1 MSVSALPV
9 SSPDSA
15 REVFLA
21 AGMRLYPELGY
32 QHLSVRLLAA
42 EAGLSPGMFH
52 HLFANKEAFVAE
64 VLQRKYDAA
73 FAELQLQVRP
83 GRNVRENLR
92 DALRFLAFF
101 ARAHQ
106 DWIVRVFSDAP
117 AVAAIREFIRQYAG
131 MRHVSLIIDLL
142 ARADAEIAAYRQQQK
157 VAKLELD
164 NAKQM
169 RREDLVSASELAK
182 RQADFERATAS
193 VKAAQAARA
202 EAQAAVAQGQAAVA
216 EAEAGVKQATAQADT
231 AASADADMA
240 IRSPLTARVE
250 YRLVEPGTVI
260 GAGSRVISL
269 LDPAD
274 VSMNVFLPNATV
286 GGLRVGDEA
295 RLVLDGIDAVFPAQV
310 SFIASEAQFTPK
322 AVETADEREK
332 LVFRVKLKVPAEVA
346 QRYDRLLK
354 GGMTGDGYVRRDSS
368 QAWPLALEVRL
379 P

>member
-1 MSVSALPV
+1 MRKVL
-9 SSPDSA
+9 
-15 REVFLA
+15 LA
-21 AGMRLYPELGY
+21 
-32 QHLSVRLLAA
+32 VLLAA
-42 EAGLSPGMFH
+42 AAGGGWWLYQQQESTALPDFVFHSNGRLELNRLDVASLYPGRVERV
-52 HLFANKEAFVAE
+52 LVAE
-64 VLQRKYDAA
+64 GDAVKANEVLVELSSAQSSGQLAA
-73 FAELQLQVRP
+73 AQAATLRAAELVQR
-83 GRNVRENLR
+83 
-92 DALRFLAFF
+92 
-101 ARAHQ
+101 ARAGVTQ
-106 DWIVRVFSDAP
+106 AQQ
-117 AVAAIREFIRQYAG
+117 AI
-131 MRHVSLIIDLL
+131 

-193 VKAAQAARA
+193 VKVAQAARA

>member
-1 MSVSALPV
+1 MRKVL
-9 SSPDSA
+9 
-15 REVFLA
+15 LA
-21 AGMRLYPELGY
+21 
-32 QHLSVRLLAA
+32 VLLAA
-42 EAGLSPGMFH
+42 AAGGGWWLYQQQESTALPDFVFHSNGRLELNRLDVASLYPGRVERV
-52 HLFANKEAFVAE
+52 LVAE
-64 VLQRKYDAA
+64 GDAVKANEVLVELSSAQSSGQLAVAQAA
-73 FAELQLQVRP
+73 TLRAAELVQR
-83 GRNVRENLR
+83 
-92 DALRFLAFF
+92 
-101 ARAHQ
+101 ARAGVTQ
-106 DWIVRVFSDAP
+106 AQQ
-117 AVAAIREFIRQYAG
+117 AV
-131 MRHVSLIIDLL
+131 

-286 GGLRVGDEA
+286 SGLRVGDEA
-295 RLVLDGIDAVFPAQV
+295 RLVLDGINAVFPAQV

-354 GGMTGDGYVRRDSS
+354 GGMTGDGYVRRDST

>member
-1 MSVSALPV
+1 MRKVL
-9 SSPDSA
+9 
-15 REVFLA
+15 LA
-21 AGMRLYPELGY
+21 
-32 QHLSVRLLAA
+32 VLLAA
-42 EAGLSPGMFH
+42 AAGGGWWLYQQQESTALPDFVFHSNGRLELNRLDVASLYPGRVERV
-52 HLFANKEAFVAE
+52 LVAE
-64 VLQRKYDAA
+64 GDAVKANEVLVELSSTQSSGQLAA
-73 FAELQLQVRP
+73 AQAATLRAAELVQR
-83 GRNVRENLR
+83 
-92 DALRFLAFF
+92 
-101 ARAHQ
+101 ARAGVTQ
-106 DWIVRVFSDAP
+106 AQQ
-117 AVAAIREFIRQYAG
+117 AV
-131 MRHVSLIIDLL
+131 

-240 IRSPLTARVE
+240 IRSPLAARVE

-332 LVFRVKLKVPAEVA
+332 LVFRVKLKVPADVA

>member
-1 MSVSALPV
+1 MRKVL
-9 SSPDSA
+9 
-15 REVFLA
+15 LA
-21 AGMRLYPELGY
+21 
-32 QHLSVRLLAA
+32 VLLAA
-42 EAGLSPGMFH
+42 AAGGGWWLYQQQESTALPDFVFHSNGRLELNRLDVASLYPGRVERV
-52 HLFANKEAFVAE
+52 LVAE
-64 VLQRKYDAA
+64 GDAVKANEVLVELSSAQSSGQLAA
-73 FAELQLQVRP
+73 AQAATLRAAELVQR
-83 GRNVRENLR
+83 
-92 DALRFLAFF
+92 
-101 ARAHQ
+101 ARAGVTQ
-106 DWIVRVFSDAP
+106 AQQ
-117 AVAAIREFIRQYAG
+117 AV
-131 MRHVSLIIDLL
+131 

-216 EAEAGVKQATAQADT
+216 EAEAGVKQAPAQADT
-231 AASADADMA
+231 AASADADIA

-332 LVFRVKLKVPAEVA
+332 LVFRVKLKVPADVA

>member
-1 MSVSALPV
+1 MRKVL
-9 SSPDSA
+9 
-15 REVFLA
+15 LA
-21 AGMRLYPELGY
+21 
-32 QHLSVRLLAA
+32 VLLAA
-42 EAGLSPGMFH
+42 AAGGGWWLYQQQESTALPDFVFHSNGRLELNRLDVASLYPGRVERV
-52 HLFANKEAFVAE
+52 LVAE
-64 VLQRKYDAA
+64 GDAVKANEVLVELSSAQSSGQLAVAQAA
-73 FAELQLQVRP
+73 TLRAAELVQR
-83 GRNVRENLR
+83 
-92 DALRFLAFF
+92 
-101 ARAHQ
+101 ARAGVTQ
-106 DWIVRVFSDAP
+106 AQQ
-117 AVAAIREFIRQYAG
+117 AV
-131 MRHVSLIIDLL
+131 

-216 EAEAGVKQATAQADT
+216 EAEAGVKQAQAQADT

>member
-1 MSVSALPV
+1 MRKVLLAVLLATAAGGGWWLYQQQEATALPDFV
-9 SSPDSA
+9 FHSNGRLELNRLDVASLYPGRVERVLVAEGDAVKANEVLVELSSAQSSGQ
-15 REVFLA
+15 LA
-21 AGMRLYPELGY
+21 AAQAATLR
-32 QHLSVRLLAA
+32 AA
-42 EAGLSPGMFH
+42 EL
-52 HLFANKEAFVAE
+52 V
-64 VLQRKYDAA
+64 QR
-73 FAELQLQVRP
+73 
-83 GRNVRENLR
+83 
-92 DALRFLAFF
+92 
-101 ARAHQ
+101 ARAGVTQ
-106 DWIVRVFSDAP
+106 AQQ
-117 AVAAIREFIRQYAG
+117 AI
-131 MRHVSLIIDLL
+131 

-193 VKAAQAARA
+193 VKAA
-202 EAQAAVAQGQAAVA
+202 
-216 EAEAGVKQATAQADT
+216 
-231 AASADADMA
+231 ADADMA

-354 GGMTGDGYVRRDSS
+354 GGMTGDGYVRRDST

>member
-1 MSVSALPV
+1 MRKVL
-9 SSPDSA
+9 
-15 REVFLA
+15 LA
-21 AGMRLYPELGY
+21 
-32 QHLSVRLLAA
+32 VLLAA
-42 EAGLSPGMFH
+42 AAGGGWWLYQQQESTALPDFVFHSNGRLELNRLDVASLYPGRVERV
-52 HLFANKEAFVAE
+52 LVAE
-64 VLQRKYDAA
+64 GDAVKANEVLVELSSAQSSGQLAA
-73 FAELQLQVRP
+73 AQAATLRAAELVQR
-83 GRNVRENLR
+83 
-92 DALRFLAFF
+92 
-101 ARAHQ
+101 ARAGVTQ
-106 DWIVRVFSDAP
+106 AQQ
-117 AVAAIREFIRQYAG
+117 AV
-131 MRHVSLIIDLL
+131 

-193 VKAAQAARA
+193 VQAAQAARA

>member
-1 MSVSALPV
+1 MRKVL
-9 SSPDSA
+9 
-15 REVFLA
+15 LA
-21 AGMRLYPELGY
+21 
-32 QHLSVRLLAA
+32 VLLAA
-42 EAGLSPGMFH
+42 AAGGGWWLYQQQESTALPDFVFHSNGRLELNRLDVASLYPGRVERV
-52 HLFANKEAFVAE
+52 LVAE
-64 VLQRKYDAA
+64 GDAVKANEVLVELSSAQSSGQLAAAQAATLRASELVQR
-73 FAELQLQVRP
+73 
-83 GRNVRENLR
+83 
-92 DALRFLAFF
+92 
-101 ARAHQ
+101 ARAGVTQ
-106 DWIVRVFSDAP
+106 AQQ
-117 AVAAIREFIRQYAG
+117 AV
-131 MRHVSLIIDLL
+131 

-216 EAEAGVKQATAQADT
+216 EAEAGVKQATAQAET

-240 IRSPLTARVE
+240 IRSPLAARVE

-332 LVFRVKLKVPAEVA
+332 LVFRVKLKVPADVA

>member
-1 MSVSALPV
+1 MRKVL
-9 SSPDSA
+9 
-15 REVFLA
+15 LA
-21 AGMRLYPELGY
+21 
-32 QHLSVRLLAA
+32 VLLAA
-42 EAGLSPGMFH
+42 AVGGGWWLYQQQESTALPDFVFHSNGRLELNRLDVASLYPGRVERV
-52 HLFANKEAFVAE
+52 LVAE
-64 VLQRKYDAA
+64 GDAVKANEVLVELSSAQSSGQLAA
-73 FAELQLQVRP
+73 AQAATLRAAELVQR
-83 GRNVRENLR
+83 
-92 DALRFLAFF
+92 
-101 ARAHQ
+101 ARAGVTQ
-106 DWIVRVFSDAP
+106 AQQ
-117 AVAAIREFIRQYAG
+117 AV
-131 MRHVSLIIDLL
+131 

-216 EAEAGVKQATAQADT
+216 EAEAGVKQAQAQADT

-332 LVFRVKLKVPAEVA
+332 LVFRVKLKVPADVA

>member
-1 MSVSALPV
+1 MRKVL
-9 SSPDSA
+9 
-15 REVFLA
+15 LA
-21 AGMRLYPELGY
+21 
-32 QHLSVRLLAA
+32 VLLAA
-42 EAGLSPGMFH
+42 AASGGWWLYQQQESTALPDFVFHSNGRLELNRLDVASLYPGRVERV
-52 HLFANKEAFVAE
+52 LVAE
-64 VLQRKYDAA
+64 GDAVKANEVLVELSSAQSSGQLAA
-73 FAELQLQVRP
+73 AQAATLRAAELVQR
-83 GRNVRENLR
+83 
-92 DALRFLAFF
+92 
-101 ARAHQ
+101 ARAGVTQ
-106 DWIVRVFSDAP
+106 AQQ
-117 AVAAIREFIRQYAG
+117 AV
-131 MRHVSLIIDLL
+131 

-216 EAEAGVKQATAQADT
+216 EAEAGVKQAQAQADT

>member
-1 MSVSALPV
+1 MRKVL
-9 SSPDSA
+9 
-15 REVFLA
+15 LA
-21 AGMRLYPELGY
+21 
-32 QHLSVRLLAA
+32 VLLAA
-42 EAGLSPGMFH
+42 AAGGGWWLYQQQESTALPDFVFHSNGRLELNRLDVASLYPGRVERV
-52 HLFANKEAFVAE
+52 LVAE
-64 VLQRKYDAA
+64 GDAVKANEVLVELSSAQSSGQLAA
-73 FAELQLQVRP
+73 AQAATLRAAELVQR
-83 GRNVRENLR
+83 
-92 DALRFLAFF
+92 
-101 ARAHQ
+101 ARAGVTQ
-106 DWIVRVFSDAP
+106 AQQ
-117 AVAAIREFIRQYAG
+117 AV
-131 MRHVSLIIDLL
+131 

-332 LVFRVKLKVPAEVA
+332 LVFRVKLKVPADVA

>member
-1 MSVSALPV
+1 MRKVLLAVLLATAAGGGWWLYQQQEATALPDFV
-9 SSPDSA
+9 FHSNGRLELNRLDVASLYPGRVERVLVAEGDAVKANEVLVELSSAQSSGQ
-15 REVFLA
+15 LA
-21 AGMRLYPELGY
+21 AAQAATLR
-32 QHLSVRLLAA
+32 AA
-42 EAGLSPGMFH
+42 EL
-52 HLFANKEAFVAE
+52 V
-64 VLQRKYDAA
+64 QR
-73 FAELQLQVRP
+73 
-83 GRNVRENLR
+83 
-92 DALRFLAFF
+92 
-101 ARAHQ
+101 ARAGVTQ
-106 DWIVRVFSDAP
+106 AQQ
-117 AVAAIREFIRQYAG
+117 AI
-131 MRHVSLIIDLL
+131 

-216 EAEAGVKQATAQADT
+216 EAEAGVKQAQAQADT

-332 LVFRVKLKVPAEVA
+332 LVFRVKLKVPADVA

-354 GGMTGDGYVRRDSS
+354 GGMTGDGYVRRDST

>member
-1 MSVSALPV
+1 MRKVL
-9 SSPDSA
+9 
-15 REVFLA
+15 LA
-21 AGMRLYPELGY
+21 
-32 QHLSVRLLAA
+32 VLLAA
-42 EAGLSPGMFH
+42 AAGGGWWLYQQQESTALPDFVFHSNGRLELNRLDVASLYPGRVERV
-52 HLFANKEAFVAE
+52 LVAE
-64 VLQRKYDAA
+64 GDAVKANEVLVELSSAQSSGQLAA
-73 FAELQLQVRP
+73 AQAATLRAAELVQR
-83 GRNVRENLR
+83 
-92 DALRFLAFF
+92 
-101 ARAHQ
+101 ARAGVTQ
-106 DWIVRVFSDAP
+106 AQQ
-117 AVAAIREFIRQYAG
+117 AVT
-131 MRHVSLIIDLL
+131 
-142 ARADAEIAAYRQQQK
+142 RADAEIAAYRQQQK

-216 EAEAGVKQATAQADT
+216 EAEAGVKQAQAQADT

-332 LVFRVKLKVPAEVA
+332 LVFRVKLKVPTEVA

>member
-1 MSVSALPV
+1 MRKVLLAVLIAAAAGGGWWLYQQQESTALPDFV
-9 SSPDSA
+9 FHSNGRLELNRLDVASLYPGRVERVLGAEGDAVKANEVLVELSSAQSSGQ
-15 REVFLA
+15 LA
-21 AGMRLYPELGY
+21 AAQAATLR
-32 QHLSVRLLAA
+32 AA
-42 EAGLSPGMFH
+42 EL
-52 HLFANKEAFVAE
+52 V
-64 VLQRKYDAA
+64 QR
-73 FAELQLQVRP
+73 
-83 GRNVRENLR
+83 
-92 DALRFLAFF
+92 
-101 ARAHQ
+101 ARAGVTQ
-106 DWIVRVFSDAP
+106 AQQ
-117 AVAAIREFIRQYAG
+117 AV
-131 MRHVSLIIDLL
+131 

>member
-1 MSVSALPV
+1 MRKVL
-9 SSPDSA
+9 
-15 REVFLA
+15 LA
-21 AGMRLYPELGY
+21 
-32 QHLSVRLLAA
+32 VLLAA
-42 EAGLSPGMFH
+42 AAGGGWWLYQQQESTALPDFVFHSNGRLELNRLDVSSLYPGRVERV
-52 HLFANKEAFVAE
+52 LVAE
-64 VLQRKYDAA
+64 GDAVKANEVLVELSSAQSSGQLAA
-73 FAELQLQVRP
+73 AQAATLRAAELVQR
-83 GRNVRENLR
+83 
-92 DALRFLAFF
+92 
-101 ARAHQ
+101 ARAGVTQ
-106 DWIVRVFSDAP
+106 AQQ
-117 AVAAIREFIRQYAG
+117 AV
-131 MRHVSLIIDLL
+131 

-240 IRSPLTARVE
+240 IRSPLAARVE

-332 LVFRVKLKVPAEVA
+332 LVFRVKLKVPADVA

>member
-1 MSVSALPV
+1 MRKVL
-9 SSPDSA
+9 
-15 REVFLA
+15 LA
-21 AGMRLYPELGY
+21 
-32 QHLSVRLLAA
+32 VLLAA
-42 EAGLSPGMFH
+42 AAGGGWWLYQQQESTALPDFVFHSNGRLELNRLDVASLYPGRVERV
-52 HLFANKEAFVAE
+52 LVAE
-64 VLQRKYDAA
+64 GDAVKANEVLVELSSAQSSGQLAA
-73 FAELQLQVRP
+73 AQAATLRAAELVQR
-83 GRNVRENLR
+83 
-92 DALRFLAFF
+92 
-101 ARAHQ
+101 ARAGVTQ
-106 DWIVRVFSDAP
+106 AQQ
-117 AVAAIREFIRQYAG
+117 AV
-131 MRHVSLIIDLL
+131 

-202 EAQAAVAQGQAAVA
+202 ETQAVVAQGQAAVA
-216 EAEAGVKQATAQADT
+216 EAEAGVKQAQAQADT

-332 LVFRVKLKVPAEVA
+332 LVFRVKLKVPADVA

-354 GGMTGDGYVRRDSS
+354 GGMTGDGYVRRDST

>member
-1 MSVSALPV
+1 MRKVL
-9 SSPDSA
+9 
-15 REVFLA
+15 LA
-21 AGMRLYPELGY
+21 
-32 QHLSVRLLAA
+32 VLLAA
-42 EAGLSPGMFH
+42 AAGGGWWLYQQQESTVLPDFVFHSNGRLELNRLDVASLYPGRVERV
-52 HLFANKEAFVAE
+52 LVAE
-64 VLQRKYDAA
+64 GDAVKANEVLVELSSAQSSGQLAA
-73 FAELQLQVRP
+73 AQAATLRAAELVQR
-83 GRNVRENLR
+83 
-92 DALRFLAFF
+92 
-101 ARAHQ
+101 ARAGVTQ
-106 DWIVRVFSDAP
+106 AQQ
-117 AVAAIREFIRQYAG
+117 AV
-131 MRHVSLIIDLL
+131 

-332 LVFRVKLKVPAEVA
+332 LVFRVKLKVPADVA

-354 GGMTGDGYVRRDSS
+354 GGMTGDGYVRRDST

>member
-1 MSVSALPV
+1 
-9 SSPDSA
+9 
-15 REVFLA
+15 
-21 AGMRLYPELGY
+21 MRKVLLI
-32 QHLSVRLLAA
+32 VLLAA
-42 EAGLSPGMFH
+42 AAGGGWWAYHRQGAATLP
-52 HLFANKEAFVAE
+52 AFVAHSNGRLELNRLDVASLYPGRVERVLVAEGDAVKANE
-64 VLQRKYDAA
+64 VLVELSSAQSSGQLAA
-73 FAELQLQVRP
+73 AQAATLRAAELVQR
-83 GRNVRENLR
+83 
-92 DALRFLAFF
+92 
-101 ARAHQ
+101 ARAGVTQ
-106 DWIVRVFSDAP
+106 AQQ
-117 AVAAIREFIRQYAG
+117 AV
-131 MRHVSLIIDLL
+131 

-354 GGMTGDGYVRRDSS
+354 GGMTGDGYVRRDSA
-368 QAWPLALEVRL
+368 QAWPLVLEVKL
-379 P
+379 S

>member
-1 MSVSALPV
+1 MRKVL
-9 SSPDSA
+9 
-15 REVFLA
+15 LA
-21 AGMRLYPELGY
+21 
-32 QHLSVRLLAA
+32 VLLAA
-42 EAGLSPGMFH
+42 AAGGGWWLYQQQESTALPDFVFHSNGRLELNRLDVASLYPGRVERV
-52 HLFANKEAFVAE
+52 LVAE
-64 VLQRKYDAA
+64 GDAVKANEVLVELSSAQSSGQLAA
-73 FAELQLQVRP
+73 AQAATLRAAELVQR
-83 GRNVRENLR
+83 
-92 DALRFLAFF
+92 
-101 ARAHQ
+101 ARAGVTQ
-106 DWIVRVFSDAP
+106 AQQ
-117 AVAAIREFIRQYAG
+117 AV
-131 MRHVSLIIDLL
+131 

-216 EAEAGVKQATAQADT
+216 EAEAGVKQAQAQADT

-332 LVFRVKLKVPAEVA
+332 LVFRVKLKVPADVA

-354 GGMTGDGYVRRDSS
+354 GGMTGDGYVRRDST

>member
-1 MSVSALPV
+1 MRKVL
-9 SSPDSA
+9 
-15 REVFLA
+15 LA
-21 AGMRLYPELGY
+21 
-32 QHLSVRLLAA
+32 VLLAA
-42 EAGLSPGMFH
+42 AAGGGWWLYQQQESTALPDFVFHSNGRLELNRLDVASLYPGWVERV
-52 HLFANKEAFVAE
+52 LVAE
-64 VLQRKYDAA
+64 GDAVKANEVLVELSSAQSSGQLAA
-73 FAELQLQVRP
+73 AQAATLRAAELVQR
-83 GRNVRENLR
+83 
-92 DALRFLAFF
+92 
-101 ARAHQ
+101 ARAGVTQ
-106 DWIVRVFSDAP
+106 AQQ
-117 AVAAIREFIRQYAG
+117 AI
-131 MRHVSLIIDLL
+131 

-193 VKAAQAARA
+193 VKVAQAARA

-216 EAEAGVKQATAQADT
+216 EAEAGVKQAQAQADT

>member
-1 MSVSALPV
+1 MRKVL
-9 SSPDSA
+9 
-15 REVFLA
+15 LA
-21 AGMRLYPELGY
+21 
-32 QHLSVRLLAA
+32 VLLAA
-42 EAGLSPGMFH
+42 AAGGGWWLYQQQESTALPDFVFHSNGRLELNRLDVASLYPGRVERV
-52 HLFANKEAFVAE
+52 LVAE
-64 VLQRKYDAA
+64 GDAVKANEVLVELSSAQSSGQLAA
-73 FAELQLQVRP
+73 AQAATLRAAELVQR
-83 GRNVRENLR
+83 
-92 DALRFLAFF
+92 
-101 ARAHQ
+101 ARAGVTQ
-106 DWIVRVFSDAP
+106 AQQ
-117 AVAAIREFIRQYAG
+117 AI
-131 MRHVSLIIDLL
+131 

-193 VKAAQAARA
+193 VKVAQAARA

-216 EAEAGVKQATAQADT
+216 EAEAGVKQAQAQADT

-354 GGMTGDGYVRRDSS
+354 GGMTGDGYVRRDGA
-368 QAWPLALEVRL
+368 QPWPLALEVKL

>member
-1 MSVSALPV
+1 
-9 SSPDSA
+9 
-15 REVFLA
+15 
-21 AGMRLYPELGY
+21 MRKVLW
-32 QHLSVRLLAA
+32 VILLAA
-42 EAGLSPGMFH
+42 AAGGGWWLYQQQEATALPDFVFHSNGRLELNRLDVASLYPGRVERV
-52 HLFANKEAFVAE
+52 LVAE
-64 VLQRKYDAA
+64 GDAVKANEVLVELSSAQSSGQLAA
-73 FAELQLQVRP
+73 AQAATLRAAELVQR
-83 GRNVRENLR
+83 
-92 DALRFLAFF
+92 
-101 ARAHQ
+101 ARAGVTQ
-106 DWIVRVFSDAP
+106 AQQ
-117 AVAAIREFIRQYAG
+117 AV
-131 MRHVSLIIDLL
+131 

-216 EAEAGVKQATAQADT
+216 EAEAGVKQAQAQADT

>member
-1 MSVSALPV
+1 MRKVLLIVLLATAAGGGWWLYQQQESTALPDFV
-9 SSPDSA
+9 FHSNGRLELNRLDVASLYPGRVERVLVAEGDAVKANEVLVELSSAQSSGQ
-15 REVFLA
+15 LA
-21 AGMRLYPELGY
+21 AAQAATLR
-32 QHLSVRLLAA
+32 AA
-42 EAGLSPGMFH
+42 EL
-52 HLFANKEAFVAE
+52 V
-64 VLQRKYDAA
+64 QR
-73 FAELQLQVRP
+73 
-83 GRNVRENLR
+83 
-92 DALRFLAFF
+92 
-101 ARAHQ
+101 ARAGVTQ
-106 DWIVRVFSDAP
+106 AQQ
-117 AVAAIREFIRQYAG
+117 AVT
-131 MRHVSLIIDLL
+131 
-142 ARADAEIAAYRQQQK
+142 RADAEIAAYRQQQK

-216 EAEAGVKQATAQADT
+216 EAEAGVKQAQAQADT

-332 LVFRVKLKVPAEVA
+332 LVFRVKLKVPTEVA

>member
-1 MSVSALPV
+1 MRKVL
-9 SSPDSA
+9 
-15 REVFLA
+15 LA
-21 AGMRLYPELGY
+21 
-32 QHLSVRLLAA
+32 VLLAA
-42 EAGLSPGMFH
+42 AAGGGWWLYQQQESTALPDFVFHSNGRLELNRLDVASLYPGRVERV
-52 HLFANKEAFVAE
+52 LVAE
-64 VLQRKYDAA
+64 GDAVKANEVLVELSSAQSSGQLAA
-73 FAELQLQVRP
+73 AQAATLRAAELVQR
-83 GRNVRENLR
+83 
-92 DALRFLAFF
+92 
-101 ARAHQ
+101 ARAGVTQ
-106 DWIVRVFSDAP
+106 AQQ
-117 AVAAIREFIRQYAG
+117 AV
-131 MRHVSLIIDLL
+131 

-240 IRSPLTARVE
+240 IRSPAAARVE
-250 YRLVEPGTVI
+250 YRLAEPGTVI

-332 LVFRVKLKVPAEVA
+332 LVFRVKLKVPADVA

>member
-1 MSVSALPV
+1 MRKVL
-9 SSPDSA
+9 
-15 REVFLA
+15 LA
-21 AGMRLYPELGY
+21 
-32 QHLSVRLLAA
+32 VLLAA
-42 EAGLSPGMFH
+42 AAGGGWWLYQQQESTALPDFVFHSNGRLELNRLDVASLYPGRV
-52 HLFANKEAFVAE
+52 ERVRVAE
-64 VLQRKYDAA
+64 GDTVKAGDVLVELSSAQSSGQLAAAQAATLRATELVQR
-73 FAELQLQVRP
+73 
-83 GRNVRENLR
+83 
-92 DALRFLAFF
+92 
-101 ARAHQ
+101 ARAGVQ
-106 DWIVRVFSDAP
+106 QAQQTV
-117 AVAAIREFIRQYAG
+117 
-131 MRHVSLIIDLL
+131 
-142 ARADAEIAAYRQQQK
+142 ARADAEIAAYKQQQK

-332 LVFRVKLKVPAEVA
+332 LVFRVKLKVPADVA

>member
-1 MSVSALPV
+1 MRKVL
-9 SSPDSA
+9 
-15 REVFLA
+15 LA
-21 AGMRLYPELGY
+21 
-32 QHLSVRLLAA
+32 VLLAA
-42 EAGLSPGMFH
+42 AVGGGWWLYQQQESTALPDFVFHSNGRLELNRLDVASLYPGRVERV
-52 HLFANKEAFVAE
+52 LVAE
-64 VLQRKYDAA
+64 GDAVKANEVLVELSSAQSSGQLAA
-73 FAELQLQVRP
+73 AQAATLRAAELVQR
-83 GRNVRENLR
+83 
-92 DALRFLAFF
+92 
-101 ARAHQ
+101 ARAGVTQ
-106 DWIVRVFSDAP
+106 AQQ
-117 AVAAIREFIRQYAG
+117 AV
-131 MRHVSLIIDLL
+131 

>member
-1 MSVSALPV
+1 MRKVL
-9 SSPDSA
+9 
-15 REVFLA
+15 LA
-21 AGMRLYPELGY
+21 I
-32 QHLSVRLLAA
+32 LLAA
-42 EAGLSPGMFH
+42 AAGGGWWLYQQQESTALPDFVFHSNGRLELNRLDVASLYPGRVERV
-52 HLFANKEAFVAE
+52 LVAE
-64 VLQRKYDAA
+64 GDAVKANEVLVELSSAQSSGQLAAAQAATLRAADLVQR
-73 FAELQLQVRP
+73 
-83 GRNVRENLR
+83 
-92 DALRFLAFF
+92 
-101 ARAHQ
+101 ARAGVTQ
-106 DWIVRVFSDAP
+106 AQQ
-117 AVAAIREFIRQYAG
+117 AV
-131 MRHVSLIIDLL
+131 

-216 EAEAGVKQATAQADT
+216 EAEAGVKQAQAQADT

>member
-1 MSVSALPV
+1 MRKVL
-9 SSPDSA
+9 
-15 REVFLA
+15 LA
-21 AGMRLYPELGY
+21 
-32 QHLSVRLLAA
+32 VLLAA
-42 EAGLSPGMFH
+42 AAGGGWWLYQQQESTALPDFVFHSNGRLELNRLDVASLYPGRVERV
-52 HLFANKEAFVAE
+52 LVAE
-64 VLQRKYDAA
+64 GDAVKANEVLVELSSAQSSGQLVAA
-73 FAELQLQVRP
+73 QAATLRAAELVQR
-83 GRNVRENLR
+83 
-92 DALRFLAFF
+92 
-101 ARAHQ
+101 ARAGVTQ
-106 DWIVRVFSDAP
+106 AQQ
-117 AVAAIREFIRQYAG
+117 AV
-131 MRHVSLIIDLL
+131 

-216 EAEAGVKQATAQADT
+216 EAEAGVKQAQAQADT

-354 GGMTGDGYVRRDSS
+354 GGMTGDGYVRRDST

>member
-1 MSVSALPV
+1 MRKVL
-9 SSPDSA
+9 
-15 REVFLA
+15 LA
-21 AGMRLYPELGY
+21 
-32 QHLSVRLLAA
+32 VLLAA
-42 EAGLSPGMFH
+42 AAGGGWWLYQQQESTALPDFVFHSNGRLELNRLDVASLYPGRVERV
-52 HLFANKEAFVAE
+52 LVAE
-64 VLQRKYDAA
+64 GDAVKANEVLVELSSAQSSGQLAA
-73 FAELQLQVRP
+73 AQAATLRAAELVQR
-83 GRNVRENLR
+83 
-92 DALRFLAFF
+92 
-101 ARAHQ
+101 ARAGVTQ
-106 DWIVRVFSDAP
+106 AQQ
-117 AVAAIREFIRQYAG
+117 AV
-131 MRHVSLIIDLL
+131 

-216 EAEAGVKQATAQADT
+216 EAEAGVKQATAQSDT

>member
-1 MSVSALPV
+1 MWRVFIRGGWSACW
-9 SSPDSA
+9 SR
-15 REVFLA
+15 REVLVELSSAQSSGQLA
-21 AGMRLYPELGY
+21 AAQAATLR
-32 QHLSVRLLAA
+32 AA
-42 EAGLSPGMFH
+42 EL
-52 HLFANKEAFVAE
+52 V
-64 VLQRKYDAA
+64 QR
-73 FAELQLQVRP
+73 
-83 GRNVRENLR
+83 
-92 DALRFLAFF
+92 
-101 ARAHQ
+101 ARAGVTQ
-106 DWIVRVFSDAP
+106 AQQ
-117 AVAAIREFIRQYAG
+117 AV
-131 MRHVSLIIDLL
+131 

-216 EAEAGVKQATAQADT
+216 EAEAGVKQAQAQADT

-332 LVFRVKLKVPAEVA
+332 LVFRVKLKVPADVA

>member
-1 MSVSALPV
+1 MRKVL
-9 SSPDSA
+9 
-15 REVFLA
+15 LA
-21 AGMRLYPELGY
+21 
-32 QHLSVRLLAA
+32 VLLAA
-42 EAGLSPGMFH
+42 AASGGWWLYQQQESTALPDFVFHSNGRLELNRLDVASLYPGRVERV
-52 HLFANKEAFVAE
+52 LVAE
-64 VLQRKYDAA
+64 GDAVKANEVLVELSSAQSSGQLAA
-73 FAELQLQVRP
+73 AQAATLRAAELVQR
-83 GRNVRENLR
+83 
-92 DALRFLAFF
+92 
-101 ARAHQ
+101 ARAGVTQ
-106 DWIVRVFSDAP
+106 AQQ
-117 AVAAIREFIRQYAG
+117 AV
-131 MRHVSLIIDLL
+131 

-354 GGMTGDGYVRRDSS
+354 GGMTGDGYVRRDST

>member
-1 MSVSALPV
+1 MRKVLLAVLIAAAAGGGWWLYQQQESTALPDFV
-9 SSPDSA
+9 FHSNGRLELNRLDVASLYPGRVERVLVAEGDAVKANEVLVELSSAQSSGQ
-15 REVFLA
+15 LA
-21 AGMRLYPELGY
+21 AAQAATLR
-32 QHLSVRLLAA
+32 AA
-42 EAGLSPGMFH
+42 EL
-52 HLFANKEAFVAE
+52 V
-64 VLQRKYDAA
+64 QR
-73 FAELQLQVRP
+73 
-83 GRNVRENLR
+83 
-92 DALRFLAFF
+92 
-101 ARAHQ
+101 ARAGVTQ
-106 DWIVRVFSDAP
+106 AQE
-117 AVAAIREFIRQYAG
+117 AI
-131 MRHVSLIIDLL
+131 

-193 VKAAQAARA
+193 VKVAQAARA

-216 EAEAGVKQATAQADT
+216 EAEAGVKQAQAQADT

>member
-1 MSVSALPV
+1 
-9 SSPDSA
+9 
-15 REVFLA
+15 
-21 AGMRLYPELGY
+21 MRKVLLI
-32 QHLSVRLLAA
+32 VLLAA
-42 EAGLSPGMFH
+42 AAGGGWWLYQQQESTALPDFVFHSNGRLELNRLDVASLYPGRVERV
-52 HLFANKEAFVAE
+52 LVAE
-64 VLQRKYDAA
+64 GDAVKANEVLVELSSAQSSGQLAA
-73 FAELQLQVRP
+73 AQAATLRAAELVQR
-83 GRNVRENLR
+83 
-92 DALRFLAFF
+92 
-101 ARAHQ
+101 ARAGVTQ
-106 DWIVRVFSDAP
+106 AQQ
-117 AVAAIREFIRQYAG
+117 AV
-131 MRHVSLIIDLL
+131 

-202 EAQAAVAQGQAAVA
+202 EAQAVVAQGQAAVA

-354 GGMTGDGYVRRDSS
+354 GGMTGDGYVRRDST

>member
-1 MSVSALPV
+1 MRKVL
-9 SSPDSA
+9 
-15 REVFLA
+15 LA
-21 AGMRLYPELGY
+21 
-32 QHLSVRLLAA
+32 VLLAA
-42 EAGLSPGMFH
+42 AVGGGWWLYQQQESTALPDFVFHSNGRLELNRLDVASLYPGRVERV
-52 HLFANKEAFVAE
+52 LVAE
-64 VLQRKYDAA
+64 GDAVKANEVLVELSSAQSSGQLAA
-73 FAELQLQVRP
+73 AQAATLRAAELVQR
-83 GRNVRENLR
+83 
-92 DALRFLAFF
+92 
-101 ARAHQ
+101 ARAGVTQ
-106 DWIVRVFSDAP
+106 AQQ
-117 AVAAIREFIRQYAG
+117 AV
-131 MRHVSLIIDLL
+131 

-332 LVFRVKLKVPAEVA
+332 LVFRVKLKVSADVA

>member
-1 MSVSALPV
+1 MRKVL
-9 SSPDSA
+9 
-15 REVFLA
+15 LA
-21 AGMRLYPELGY
+21 
-32 QHLSVRLLAA
+32 VLLAA
-42 EAGLSPGMFH
+42 AAGGGLWMYQQQESTALPDFVFHSNGRLELNRLDVASLYPGRVERV
-52 HLFANKEAFVAE
+52 LVAE
-64 VLQRKYDAA
+64 GDAVKANEVLVELSSAQSSGQLAA
-73 FAELQLQVRP
+73 AQAATLRAAELVQR
-83 GRNVRENLR
+83 
-92 DALRFLAFF
+92 
-101 ARAHQ
+101 ARAGVTQ
-106 DWIVRVFSDAP
+106 AQQ
-117 AVAAIREFIRQYAG
+117 AV
-131 MRHVSLIIDLL
+131 
-142 ARADAEIAAYRQQQK
+142 ARADAEIAAYKQQQK

-322 AVETADEREK
+322 VVETADEREK
-332 LVFRVKLKVPAEVA
+332 LVFRVKLKVPADVA

>member
-1 MSVSALPV
+1 MRKVL
-9 SSPDSA
+9 
-15 REVFLA
+15 LA
-21 AGMRLYPELGY
+21 
-32 QHLSVRLLAA
+32 VLLAA
-42 EAGLSPGMFH
+42 AAGGGWWLYQQQESTALPDFVFHSNGRLELNRLDVASLYPGRVERV
-52 HLFANKEAFVAE
+52 LVAE
-64 VLQRKYDAA
+64 GDAVKANEVLVELSSAQSSGQLAA
-73 FAELQLQVRP
+73 AQAATLRAAELVQR
-83 GRNVRENLR
+83 
-92 DALRFLAFF
+92 
-101 ARAHQ
+101 ARAGVTQ
-106 DWIVRVFSDAP
+106 AQQ
-117 AVAAIREFIRQYAG
+117 AI
-131 MRHVSLIIDLL
+131 

-216 EAEAGVKQATAQADT
+216 EAEAGVKQAQAQADT

-354 GGMTGDGYVRRDSS
+354 GGMTGDGYLRRDSA
-368 QAWPLALEVRL
+368 QPWPLALEVKL

>member
-1 MSVSALPV
+1 MRKVL
-9 SSPDSA
+9 
-15 REVFLA
+15 LA
-21 AGMRLYPELGY
+21 
-32 QHLSVRLLAA
+32 VLLAA
-42 EAGLSPGMFH
+42 AAGGGWWLYQQQESTALPDFVFHSNGRLELNRLDVASLYPGRVDRV
-52 HLFANKEAFVAE
+52 LVAE
-64 VLQRKYDAA
+64 GDAVKANEVLVELSSAQSSGQLAA
-73 FAELQLQVRP
+73 AQAATLRAAELVQR
-83 GRNVRENLR
+83 
-92 DALRFLAFF
+92 
-101 ARAHQ
+101 ARAGVTQ
-106 DWIVRVFSDAP
+106 AQQ
-117 AVAAIREFIRQYAG
+117 AV
-131 MRHVSLIIDLL
+131 